1 MVIVNMTDHMVA
13 SGMNIMVK
21 IQYVKPEWAKLRSI
35 YVKELNFFLN
45 ESKRIRALIEW
56 IDKNEN

>member
-1 MVIVNMTDHMVA
+1 MTGYMVA